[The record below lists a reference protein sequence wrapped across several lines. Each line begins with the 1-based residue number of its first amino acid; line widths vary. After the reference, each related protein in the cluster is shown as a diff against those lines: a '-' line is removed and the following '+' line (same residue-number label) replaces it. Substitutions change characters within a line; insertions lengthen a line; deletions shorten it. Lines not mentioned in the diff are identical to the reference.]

1 MGKFAQGEVKYV
13 ERIPET
19 LWAWLPEK
27 KSGPIAPKWV
37 KHWLTE
43 FHKDLGYRGNEWPC
57 DVARHSLASHY
68 AALSG
73 SVETVAAAI
82 NHKDS
87 STTLKYCLRRVS
99 PDAGKAYFQ
108 ILPKAIG

>member
-73 SVETVAAAI
+73 SVETMAA
-82 NHKDS
+82 DS
-87 STTLKYCLRRVS
+87 SPPS
-99 PDAGKAYFQ
+99 GSGGFPD
-108 ILPKAIG
+108 LPPALSFHG